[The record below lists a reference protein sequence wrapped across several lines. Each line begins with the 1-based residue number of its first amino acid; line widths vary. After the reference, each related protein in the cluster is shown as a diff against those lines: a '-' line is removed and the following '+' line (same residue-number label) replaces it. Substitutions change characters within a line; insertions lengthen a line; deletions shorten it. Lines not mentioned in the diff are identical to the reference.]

1 MSNGQNADEFHL
13 RDLLRTVLHAQLLL
27 QHALGIII
35 LQFYED
41 GRLRHTDTTGTTMYD
56 DIADLGTNDLAF
68 TALRNSDIDPQST
81 DAEVPI
87 GMNHVDDHPLDIGAH
102 DEVIDVHHDVHHDVQ
117 TRLKKNTEPRR
128 AD

>member
-1 MSNGQNADEFHL
+1 MSNGRNADEFHL

-27 QHALGIII
+27 QRALGIVIQ
-35 LQFYED
+35 QFYAND
-41 GRLRHTDTTGTTMYD
+41 RLRHTDTTGTTMYD

-68 TALRNSDIDPQST
+68 TALRDNDIDPQST

-87 GMNHVDDHPLDIGAH
+87 GMSHVDDHPPDIEAH
-102 DEVIDVHHDVHHDVQ
+102 DEVTDAHHDVQ
-117 TRLKKNTEPRR
+117 TQSKKNTEPRR

>member
-1 MSNGQNADEFHL
+1 MSNGRNADEFHL

-27 QHALGIII
+27 QRALGIII
-35 LQFYED
+35 QQFYANE
-41 GRLRHTDTTGTTMYD
+41 RLRHTDTTGTTMYD

-68 TALRNSDIDPQST
+68 TVLRDSDTDPQST

-87 GMNHVDDHPLDIGAH
+87 GMSHVDDHLPDIEAH
-102 DEVIDVHHDVHHDVQ
+102 DEVTDVHPDDRIQ
-117 TRLKKNTEPRR
+117 LKTNTEPRH

>member
-1 MSNGQNADEFHL
+1 MSNGRNADEFHL

-27 QHALGIII
+27 QRALGIVIQ
-35 LQFYED
+35 QFYAND
-41 GRLRHTDTTGTTMYD
+41 RLRHTDTTGTTMYD

-68 TALRNSDIDPQST
+68 TALRDSDIDPQST

-87 GMNHVDDHPLDIGAH
+87 GMSHVDDHPPDIEAH
-102 DEVIDVHHDVHHDVQ
+102 DEVTGAHHDVQ
-117 TRLKKNTEPRR
+117 TQSKKNTEPRR

>member
-1 MSNGQNADEFHL
+1 MSNGRNADGFHL

-27 QHALGIII
+27 QRALGIVIQ
-35 LQFYED
+35 QFYAN

-68 TALRNSDIDPQST
+68 TALRDSDIDPQST

-87 GMNHVDDHPLDIGAH
+87 GMSHVEDHPPDIEAR
-102 DEVIDVHHDVHHDVQ
+102 DEVTDAHHDVR
-117 TRLKKNTEPRR
+117 TRSKKNTEPRR